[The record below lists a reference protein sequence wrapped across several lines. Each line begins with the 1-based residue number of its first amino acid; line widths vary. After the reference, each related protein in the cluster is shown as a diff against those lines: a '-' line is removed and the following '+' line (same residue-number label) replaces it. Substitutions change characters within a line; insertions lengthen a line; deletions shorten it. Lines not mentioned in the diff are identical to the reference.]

1 MMPEIEVG
9 QESRLGSDPLTV
21 THCHAGKWGEGPLS
35 PLPVKAVAMYDPV
48 VFGRGVPAVLKVEK
62 E

>member
-1 MMPEIEVG
+1 LFHKEKIGPAPHETFSV
-9 QESRLGSDPLTV
+9 
-21 THCHAGKWGEGPLS
+21 GKWGEGPLS

-48 VFGRGVPAVLKVEK
+48 VFGRGVLEVLKMEK